1 MPDEKE
7 KTHLSAH
14 RTVDGD
20 DDKTLDGVKDGK
32 EDLEEMGKHLFVNH
46 WFQSTGSK
54 TLNNKAPHRLRNTP
68 LQTLRSVN
76 PKDTSAF

>member
-1 MPDEKE
+1 MLLLKVSACLIKKE

-32 EDLEEMGKHLFVNH
+32 EDLEEMGNICLLI
-46 WFQSTGSK
+46 TGSNQQVAK
-54 TLNNKAPHRLRNTP
+54 P
-68 LQTLRSVN
+68 
-76 PKDTSAF
+76 